1 MSQKQIKLTQYNH
14 IEAKEIF
21 GALPEA
27 HQILF
32 NQFLMESFNGPN
44 GEFKDVKVIH
54 IQFFLGFVMGRI
66 AGNLIG
72 SEICRYIRGIH
83 DKLPQTIKYITFE

>member
-1 MSQKQIKLTQYNH
+1 MNTKQIKLTPQNH
-14 IEAKEIF
+14 IKAKELF

-32 NQFLMESFNGPN
+32 NQFLTESFNGPN
-44 GEFKDVKVIH
+44 GEFKNVKVIH

-66 AGNLIG
+66 INNTIG
-72 SEICRYIRGIH
+72 SEICRYIQAIH
-83 DKLPQTIKYITFE
+83 DNLQPTIKYITFE